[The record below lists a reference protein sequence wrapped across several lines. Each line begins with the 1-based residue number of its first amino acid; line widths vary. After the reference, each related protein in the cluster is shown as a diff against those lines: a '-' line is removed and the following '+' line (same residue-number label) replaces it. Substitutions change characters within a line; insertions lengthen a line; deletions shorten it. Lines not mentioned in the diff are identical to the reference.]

1 MFVKGQFVEDR
12 DRSDG
17 SQKTKSGLINSSSK
31 KIRTPIKTGQEFR
44 GIFFCQAGEGGGNSI
59 CVGTKALLKSTFGAP
74 NHKNIN
80 MLSQRGACL
89 GCSA

>member
-1 MFVKGQFVEDR
+1 MEDR

-44 GIFFCQAGEGGGNSI
+44 GIFFCRKCKQGRGGGGG
-59 CVGTKALLKSTFGAP
+59 GTRFVSEQK
-74 NHKNIN
+74 
-80 MLSQRGACL
+80 RC
-89 GCSA
+89 

>member
-1 MFVKGQFVEDR
+1 MEDR

-44 GIFFCQAGEGGGNSI
+44 GIFFCQTGEGGGELDLCRNKSVAKVHFR
-59 CVGTKALLKSTFGAP
+59 CTKSQKYQYAFTTRRLPRLLR
-74 NHKNIN
+74 
-80 MLSQRGACL
+80 LV
-89 GCSA
+89 

>member
-1 MFVKGQFVEDR
+1 MEDR

-44 GIFFCQAGEGGGNSI
+44 GIFFVANANRGGGNSI